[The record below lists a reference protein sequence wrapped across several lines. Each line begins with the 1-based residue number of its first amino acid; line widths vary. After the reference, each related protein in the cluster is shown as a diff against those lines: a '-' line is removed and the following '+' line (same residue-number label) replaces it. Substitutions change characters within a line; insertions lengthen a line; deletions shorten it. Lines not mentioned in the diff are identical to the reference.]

1 MNNVFFDLLD
11 DFVVVYLDDIL
22 IFSKTYEDHVRH
34 LHAVFKRL
42 QENQLFVRS
51 DKCALLLRSVEFLG
65 HVIDS
70 EGVHVQASKISAVTN
85 WPEPTSINEL

>member
-70 EGVHVQASKISAVTN
+70 EGVHVQTSKISAVTN